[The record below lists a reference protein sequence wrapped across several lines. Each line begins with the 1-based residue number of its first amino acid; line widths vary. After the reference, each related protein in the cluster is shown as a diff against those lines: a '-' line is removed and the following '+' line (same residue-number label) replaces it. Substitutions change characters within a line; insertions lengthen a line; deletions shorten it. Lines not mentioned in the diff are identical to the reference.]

1 MIGNAFILDNYTNIF
16 DKALDYKQYFHYELN
31 SKTKVLLYITKD
43 NTSRKVISHVCAC
56 IVI

>member
-31 SKTKVLLYITKD
+31 SKQKFFRISQQIILQEKLYHMY
-43 NTSRKVISHVCAC
+43 VHV
-56 IVI
+56 